1 MRIVS
6 LRPESGGAG
15 RWAVDARFDFEVTAD
30 FRALNW
36 ALKRNAAGQFR
47 IYPPEVK
54 AGGHLAAT
62 ISPELRVHLTHL
74 AAAAFKETTGVQ
86 NAHDEQP
93 EVA

>member
-6 LRPESGGAG
+6 LRPGPGGTG

-36 ALKRNAAGQFR
+36 ILKRNPAGAWR
-47 IYPPEVK
+47 VYPPEVK

-62 ISPELRVHLTHL
+62 ISPSLRIRLTEI
-74 AAAAFKETTGVQ
+74 AVAAFNEIGVQ
-86 NAHDEQP
+86 NAHEQQN
-93 EVA
+93 AA